1 MLLSEMW
8 QSTDQAY
15 QDIENDNSQTRL
27 SSTRQ
32 TKLTLAQISKLRQLN
47 DIRTTEYEE
56 KIQNVQ
62 KQYGAAAQPA
72 GGGGMAF

>member
-56 KIQNVQ
+56 KIENVK
-62 KQYGAAAQPA
+62 KQYGAAPQP